1 MNNIED
7 AILTQKQNEQE
18 RKFGLRWL
26 VGLSSIPLFGIVAA
40 FGIAP
45 QTDTGKVSVQT
56 IIEQLPLPTA
66 KIAEESNSEYWR
78 AERIQR
84 GDTVAGLL
92 SRLKINDPDA
102 LSFLNS
108 SKDASTLYQLRP
120 GKIISAQTNND
131 GELLT
136 LRYIHSDGTMLQ
148 VEKDGDSFKAKEE
161 PVQLENRVS
170 MKSGEIKSSLFA
182 ATDAI
187 NLPDSIAVQMAD
199 MFSTD
204 VDFHQDLRKG
214 DRFTVVYESF
224 YNNGEPVKTGRILAA
239 EFTNQGKTYRAVYFQ
254 DKQGHGGYYTPEG
267 KNLRKAFLRSPLEFS
282 RISSGFTTARY
293 HPILQ
298 KWRAHKGVDYAA
310 PTGTRIKAVADAT
323 VAFIGTERGYGNFI
337 LLQHQGKFSTAYG
350 HLSAFAKG
358 LHRGSKVNQGDVIGF
373 VGMTGLATGPHLHYE
388 FRIAGVQHNPL
399 SVDMPVA
406 FPIAAAY
413 KHDFDNAVAPLMT
426 RLSLLRGTNLA
437 SLD

>member
-18 RKFGLRWL
+18 RKLGLRWL

-45 QTDTGKVSVQT
+45 QTDATKISVQT
-56 IIEQLPLPTA
+56 IIQELPLPTA
-66 KIAEESNSEYWR
+66 TLAEESGAEYWR
-78 AERIQR
+78 AEKIQR
-84 GDTVAGLL
+84 GDTIASLL
-92 SRLKINDPDA
+92 SRLKVNDPNA

-108 SKDASTLYQLRP
+108 SKDASILYQLRP
-120 GKIISAQTNND
+120 GKVVSAQTSDD
-131 GELLT
+131 GELLS

-148 VEKDGDSFKAKEE
+148 VDKDGDSYKASEE
-161 PVQLENRVS
+161 TLKLENRVS

-187 NLPDSIAVQMAD
+187 NLPDSIAIQMAE

-214 DRFTVVYESF
+214 DRFTVVYETF

-239 EFTNQGKTYRAVYFQ
+239 EFVNQGKTYRAIYFQ
-254 DKQGHGGYYTPEG
+254 DKQGHGDYYTPEG

-282 RISSGFTTARY
+282 RISSGFTTARF
-293 HPILQ
+293 HPVLQ
-298 KWRAHKGVDYAA
+298 QWRAHKGVDYAA
-310 PTGTRIKAVADAT
+310 PTGTRIKATADAT
-323 VAFIGTERGYGNFI
+323 VEFVGQKSGYGNFI

-350 HLSAFAKG
+350 HLSGFAKG

-388 FRIAGVQHNPL
+388 FRIAGVQHDPL
-399 SVDMPVA
+399 SVDMPIA

-413 KHDFDNAVAPLMT
+413 KHDFNNTVAPLMA

>member
-1 MNNIED
+1 MHNNEK
-7 AILTQKQNEQE
+7 AILAQKGEEQE
-18 RKFGLRWL
+18 RKLGLRWL

-45 QTDTGKVSVQT
+45 QSQTEQVSVQT
-56 IIEQLPLPTA
+56 IIQNLPLPDVTLA
-66 KIAEESNSEYWR
+66 DSADAQYWR
-78 AERIQR
+78 EERIQR
-84 GDTVAGLL
+84 GDTVASLL
-92 SRLKINDPDA
+92 ARLQVSDQEA
-102 LSFLNS
+102 LSFLKS
-108 SKDASTLYQLRP
+108 SKDTKSLSQLIP
-120 GKIISAQTNND
+120 GKVIRAKTSDEGA
-131 GELLT
+131 LLS

-148 VEKDGDSFKAKEE
+148 VEKAGDGFNANEQQAQME
-161 PVQLENRVS
+161 QRVL

-187 NLPDSIAVQMAD
+187 NLPDAVAIQMAEI
-199 MFSTD
+199 FSTD

-224 YNNGEPVKTGRILAA
+224 YNNGDLVKTGRVLAA
-239 EFTNQGKTYRAVYFQ
+239 EFVNQGKVYRTVYFQ

-323 VAFIGTERGYGNFI
+323 VAFVGNERGYGNFI
-337 LLQHQGKFSTAYG
+337 VLQHQGKYSTAYG
-350 HLSAFAKG
+350 HLSGFAKG
-358 LHRGSKVNQGDVIGF
+358 LKRGAKVNQGDVIGF

-388 FRIAGVQHNPL
+388 FRDAGVQRNPL

-406 FPIAAAY
+406 FPIAAQY
-413 KHDFDNAVAPLMT
+413 RQDFNNSVRPLVA
-426 RLSLLRGTNLA
+426 RLELLHGTNLA